1 MISEEEREINIAEL
15 MKDINEQ
22 IWRFEQKYHI
32 RPKFLKL
39 GVYMYQIMK
48 ENVTTTYKDINNNIV
63 NTFMGLIICDTPAVQ
78 DFSVEVF

>member
-1 MISEEEREINIAEL
+1 MISKEEREINIAEL

-22 IWRFEQKYHI
+22 IWRFEQKYRI
-32 RPKFLKL
+32 RPRFLKL

-48 ENVTTTYKDINNNIV
+48 ENFTTTYMNINNNIV